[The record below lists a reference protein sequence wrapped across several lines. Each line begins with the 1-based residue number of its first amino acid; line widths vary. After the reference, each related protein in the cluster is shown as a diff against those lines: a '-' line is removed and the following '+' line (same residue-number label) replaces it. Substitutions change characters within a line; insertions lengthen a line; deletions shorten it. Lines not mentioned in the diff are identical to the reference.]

1 MQLVDQHDV
10 EEMVVQKVWNVSDF
24 CRRFR
29 LDSIEENRLRRL
41 LGDFAN
47 QQELLMNAQRK
58 PTLR

>member
-1 MQLVDQHDV
+1 MQLVNQQEV
-10 EEMVVQKVWNVSDF
+10 ETVSVQRVWNVSDF

-29 LDSIEENRLRRL
+29 LDVREEKRLRLL

-58 PTLR
+58 PDLR